1 MAETKNHI
9 KPSKKKYQKGE
20 KKPSWAVV
28 KSFLTRKNFQT
39 GLLQQLQEKPNEES
53 NKRWKK
59 LGFSGSLCNNT
70 KVMQRPE
77 TCTIDD
83 NKKRASV
90 VSCTSNG
97 SVSSRSIKAPSNDLK
112 RVIRSSSSSALSSSI
127 SSRSSAGGSYRGM
140 PLGRFS
146 GCYECRMVDD
156 PSHGVSRRHSSIKES
171 LCSCPVCGEIFMKP
185 DALEVHQSV
194 RHAVSELDPK
204 DTSRNVVEIIF
215 QSSWLKKQAP
225 NCKIDRI
232 LKVNNSRKI
241 ITRFEDYTNSIK
253 AKASKDPKKHPR
265 CVADGN
271 ELLRFYCTT
280 FCCSLGMN
288 GSSNLCN
295 LVPHCDICSIIRNGF
310 KIEPEVGVCTSATS
324 GKAHDSVTKISEG
337 EKRAMLVCRVIAGRV
352 KRKEDTGSEEFDS
365 VAGHAGIYTDL
376 EELFVF
382 NPKSILPCFVVI
394 YSGF

>member
-1 MAETKNHI
+1 MAETKNNK
-9 KPSKKKYQKGE
+9 KPTKKKYQKAE
-20 KKPSWAVV
+20 KKPSWATV
-28 KSFLTRKNFQT
+28 KSFLTWKNLQT
-39 GLLQQLQEKPNEES
+39 GQQQLQKLQRKPIDAETS
-53 NKRWKK
+53 KRWKK
-59 LGFSGSLCNNT
+59 LGFTGSLCNNT

-77 TCTIDD
+77 TCNIDD
-83 NKKRASV
+83 NKKKASV
-90 VSCTSNG
+90 VSCSSNG
-97 SVSSRSIKAPSNDLK
+97 SISSRSIKVPSNELK
-112 RVIRSSSSSALSSSI
+112 RVTRSSSSSALSSSI

-156 PSHGVSRRHSSIKES
+156 PSNGVSRRRSSIKEP

-194 RHAVSELDPK
+194 RHAVSELDSK

-271 ELLRFYCTT
+271 ELL
-280 FCCSLGMN
+280 
-288 GSSNLCN
+288 
-295 LVPHCDICSIIRNGF
+295 SIIRNGF

-352 KRKEDTGSEEFDS
+352 KRNEDTGSEEFDS